1 MSKWFH
7 SATSPDARRV
17 ALAAV
22 ASASVFGAL
31 WMAANTASAQ
41 PTAAT
46 PPVATMAKS
55 AGPAW
60 AALTGEQR
68 LALAP
73 LQRDWV
79 GLDGNSKAK
88 WLEVA
93 SRFPSMPPSER
104 ERVRQRMADWSRLTP
119 TERGQARLQFQE
131 ARQLSPGDRQA
142 RWDEYSSLPDEARRE
157 LAKRAKPVTQ
167 AAPSPGGQT
176 GAGKPTTMTKAVGAK
191 LAPLAE
197 KRNVVRSGDAG
208 AAKSVSP
215 TVVQARPG
223 ATTVLVTRTAPPPN
237 HQQPGLPKIAA
248 TEGFVNPSTLLPK
261 RGAQGAAV
269 RTAAAASD
277 PAASP

>member
-1 MSKWFH
+1 
-7 SATSPDARRV
+7 
-17 ALAAV
+17 
-22 ASASVFGAL
+22 
-31 WMAANTASAQ
+31 
-41 PTAAT
+41 
-46 PPVATMAKS
+46 MAKS

-167 AAPSPGGQT
+167 AAPSPWWL
-176 GAGKPTTMTKAVGAK
+176 K
-191 LAPLAE
+191 LASGFPL
-197 KRNVVRSGDAG
+197 VVLLVGLA
-208 AAKSVSP
+208 VI
-215 TVVQARPG
+215 VQWNNHEQ
-223 ATTVLVTRTAPPPN
+223 VL
-237 HQQPGLPKIAA
+237 
-248 TEGFVNPSTLLPK
+248 
-261 RGAQGAAV
+261 
-269 RTAAAASD
+269 AAAEIDTMLLADELPPKAYAD
-277 PAASP
+277 PGFAEFLKTSQP